1 MIKPSPQARRPTSRV
16 GSNAEAYY
24 LIVCNMETRYYVY
37 SRYSSLHCLQKEQP
51 CTLHM
56 SVPSDFGRLHWDVSC
71 DFDEEEGEGWGR
83 GGGVERVTV
92 LLYSDFV
99 FWTLAADFEFF

>member
-16 GSNAEAYY
+16 GYNAEV
-24 LIVCNMETRYYVY
+24 LLN
-37 SRYSSLHCLQKEQP
+37 CLQYGNSLL

-83 GGGVERVTV
+83 GGGSGACYGPSLFRFCI
-92 LLYSDFV
+92 LDASGRL
-99 FWTLAADFEFF
+99 

>member
-1 MIKPSPQARRPTSRV
+1 
-16 GSNAEAYY
+16 
-24 LIVCNMETRYYVY
+24 METCYFVY

-56 SVPSDFGRLHWDVSC
+56 SVPSDLGRLHWDVSC
-71 DFDEEEGEGWGR
+71 DFEEEEGEGWGR
-83 GGGVERVTV
+83 GRGRGGEWSVERVTI